1 LNLARLWGSSKDAK
15 AQRESFDRIAG
26 QTGFSATDDTYR
38 DEQNKFCRS
47 SFLCCVYWQY

>member
-1 LNLARLWGSSKDAK
+1 LNLAGRWGSRKDAK